1 MRENQ
6 GKILLIE
13 PPFYRLFKDTYSL
26 SRYPLSLGYLARTI
40 KQKTDW
46 NVMVYNADFAS
57 RSKWIKVSY
66 LAREGFHNYLDNLK
80 DISKPIWREIKLTV
94 AEYRPTVVGIS
105 AKTQNF
111 RSACLIAKLV
121 KEINNQII
129 VIVGGPHPSM
139 VGVEVLNC
147 PDIDICVRGE
157 GENTIVELLD
167 AIANQKPFDN
177 IQGIIYKKDDRV
189 VENPPREFI
198 KDLDSLPFPHQYAS
212 ELLKDYNKYPI
223 TAFRSIFAIRG
234 CPYNCF
240 FCGSRKI
247 WSRRVRFRSVEN
259 VIEEIKA
266 LQKKGLKAVHFDD
279 DTFGVNKQYI
289 QDLCNAIIKRCPGLK
304 WSCELHVNL
313 VDEPTICLMK
323 KSGCYSIQIGIE
335 SGNNEILKKIR
346 KNFTI
351 EKAISA
357 CKIIKKHK
365 IKLEAFFMVGFPWET
380 EDTLNDTILTVKRIP
395 CDAVTYSIFTPYPRT
410 EAFEFCKENG
420 LIDDNY
426 DISLYNH
433 QSPINCFCLNI
444 TLERFRVLVSKI
456 EERVDKKNSL
466 NGIKSIFSLNTI
478 WRVKELEFKEGL
490 KKGINIFLGK

>member
-6 GKILLIE
+6 RKILLIE

-26 SRYPLSLGYLARTI
+26 SRYPLSLGYLAGTI

-46 NVMVYNADFAS
+46 NVVVYNADFVP
-57 RSKWIKVSY
+57 RSKSIKVSY
-66 LAREGFHNYLDNLK
+66 LAGDGFHNYLDNLK
-80 DISKPIWREIKLTV
+80 DTSKPIWREIKLTV
-94 AEYRPTVVGIS
+94 AKYRPTVVGIS

-121 KEINNQII
+121 KEIDNQII

-177 IQGIIYKKDDRV
+177 IQGIIYKKGDRV

-198 KDLDSLPFPHQYAS
+198 KDLGSLSFPHQYAS
-212 ELLKDYNKYPI
+212 ELLKDYDKYPI

-247 WSRRVRFRSVEN
+247 WSRRVRCRSVEN

-266 LQKKGLKAVHFDD
+266 LQEKGLKAVHFDD

-313 VDEPTICLMK
+313 VDEPTIRLMK

-365 IKLEAFFMVGFPWET
+365 IKLGAFFMFGFPWET
-380 EDTLNDTILTVKRIP
+380 EDTLNDTILAMKRIP
-395 CDAVTYSIFTPYPRT
+395 CDGVTYSIFTPYPGT
-410 EAFEFCKENG
+410 EAFEFCKENR

-426 DISLYNH
+426 DISLLYH
-433 QSPINCFCLNI
+433 KSPINCFCLNI
-444 TLERFRVLVSKI
+444 TLERFRVLVSKV

-466 NGIKSIFSLNTI
+466 NRIKSIFSLNTI
-478 WRVKELEFKEGL
+478 WRVKELGFKEGL